1 MNKKNDLSK
10 LSQPSKKPKDRDEP
24 NSASELPGWPG
35 YRTRDGRSGYDPID
49 NDFEAAHVTGAFVQ
63 SLFTG
68 KLRLRNRLALVLS
81 GLAGLLLVF
90 PLLLAITESVRGNL
104 LPWEGLLTFLVAGL
118 IGLALL
124 VNFVKNLRR

>member
-1 MNKKNDLSK
+1 MTKKDPLSE
-10 LSQPSKKPKDRDEP
+10 SWQRPDDKDERIP
-24 NSASELPGWPG
+24 ASGLPGWPG

-68 KLRLRNRLALVLS
+68 KLRLRNPLALVLS

-124 VNFVKNLRR
+124 VNFVKNLMR

>member
-1 MNKKNDLSK
+1 MTKKDPY
-10 LSQPSKKPKDRDEP
+10 SQSRQTLDDTDERIA
-24 NSASELPGWPG
+24 ASDLPGWPG

-90 PLLLAITESVRGNL
+90 PLLLATAEIARGNL
-104 LPWEGLLTFLVAGL
+104 LPWESVLTFLIAGL